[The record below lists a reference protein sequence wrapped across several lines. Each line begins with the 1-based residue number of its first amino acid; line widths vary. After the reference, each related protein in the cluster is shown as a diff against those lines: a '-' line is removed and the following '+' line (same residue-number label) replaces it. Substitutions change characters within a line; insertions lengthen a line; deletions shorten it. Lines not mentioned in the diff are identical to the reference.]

1 MHTKRIDT
9 LVKEY
14 CATHPDYVQYT
25 ITDVER
31 DSGINRSSL
40 LRAIARLGL
49 QYPCYGRSKTRKLEL
64 AIKNPEVLKKT
75 RDELAAE
82 FDLSPDSV
90 THILKR
96 NGAKAARK
104 KRFCLRDQKHRK
116 KITRL
121 LQKPEYKS
129 LTMRELRVKLQ
140 AGEKTIKS
148 VLRELDKRENLLEA
162 LQRPENRDLSV
173 RELCKKFHVSDRTIK
188 KTLDQ
193 ANIGRVSNACKGK
206 IMREA
211 FKSDPDAWQGKTLQ
225 ELADFFKCNPA
236 TVRLACRECG
246 IFYKYGNGHHAETS
260 DFWNDVRDH
269 PDWFEKL
276 DLKAICLRYEV
287 SESTVRKAIDGGLK
301 VQPTTHK
308 HSQLRDEMRDD
319 PAKFD
324 GMTPAAIAEKYG
336 CAVGTAIKNGRFFGV
351 KLRFERKKKVAP
363 KSCKRKLLEGR
374 KKELVN
380 LCKIMTLAE
389 LARHFNC
396 VERTI
401 RNYCDELGVK
411 PVRKRRAPTPFVSEK
426 EQEKREFFS
435 ELERDDEYF
444 DVINRNRG
452 LGISLTGDY
461 WKRYRELLAMKLR
474 DGEGIVFHEGAG
486 KGAARNRPPRRIDGG
501 YIF

>member
-1 MHTKRIDT
+1 MRAEKKWNEI
-9 LVKEY
+9 
-14 CATHPDYVQYT
+14 
-25 ITDVER
+25 VE
-31 DSGINRSSL
+31 L
-40 LRAIARLGL
+40 LKL
-49 QYPCYGRSKTRKLEL
+49 PENMNMSVRKL
-64 AIKNPEVLKKT
+64 
-75 RDELAAE
+75 R
-82 FDLSPDSV
+82 
-90 THILKR
+90 
-96 NGAKAARK
+96 
-104 KRFCLRDQKHRK
+104 
-116 KITRL
+116 
-121 LQKPEYKS
+121 
-129 LTMRELRVKLQ
+129 
-140 AGEKTIKS
+140 
-148 VLRELDKRENLLEA
+148 
-162 LQRPENRDLSV
+162 
-173 RELCKKFHVSDRTIK
+173 KKFHVSDRALK
-188 KTLDQ
+188 VLLER
-193 ANIGRVSNACKGK
+193 AGLGRTSNACKGK

-246 IFYKYGNGHHAETS
+246 ILYKYGNGHHAETA

-287 SESTVRKAIDGGLK
+287 SVSTVRKAIEGGLK

-308 HSQLRDEMRDD
+308 YSQLRDEMREN

-336 CAVGTAIKNGRFFGV
+336 CSVGTAIKNGRFFGV
-351 KLRFERKKKVAP
+351 KLHFERKKKVAP
-363 KSCKRKLLEGR
+363 KSYKRKLLEGR
-374 KKELVN
+374 KKEFVN

-411 PVRKRRAPTPFVSEK
+411 PIRKKLAPTPFVSEK

-452 LGISLTGDY
+452 MGISLTGDY
-461 WKRYRELLAMKLR
+461 WKRYREILAKKLR
-474 DGEGIVFHEGAG
+474 DGESNLYVPELKVNTKNKWRPH
-486 KGAARNRPPRRIDGG
+486 RNEVG